1 MLKKILVL
9 LIGLAFIPLVA
20 HAAPAPSI
28 KGTYTEVQGKE
39 FKFDG
44 KTVEVVEFLSFYCGS
59 CYKFEESVPVVKGN
73 FPRKIKWTI
82 VPVYWGQASTKPS
95 EAYFLADEA
104 GKGEEM
110 KKALFRANFIEKKD
124 IGNIQVLE
132 SLAAEMGLGFDFSR
146 KLRTGAK
153 AEQARKALD
162 LAREYG
168 ISETPSLVIAGNLLT
183 SPHTLNHDLNALKDN
198 AITIIG
204 SILKK

>member
-1 MLKKILVL
+1 MFRKILVL
-9 LIGLAFIPLVA
+9 LIGLAFIPL
-20 HAAPAPSI
+20 AASAAAAPSI
-28 KGTYTEVQGKE
+28 KGTFTEVQGKE

-59 CYKFEESVPVVKGN
+59 CYRFEEAVPVVKGN
-73 FPRKIKWTI
+73 FPKKVNWKT

-95 EAYFLADEA
+95 EAYFLAEEA

-110 KKALFRANFIEKKD
+110 KKALFRANFIDKKD
-124 IGNIQVLE
+124 IGNVEVIE

-146 KLRTGAK
+146 KLRTGQK
-153 AEQARKALD
+153 AEQAKMALD
-162 LAREYG
+162 MAREYG
-168 ISETPSLVIAGNLLT
+168 VNETPSLVIAGNLLT
-183 SPHTLNHDLNALKDN
+183 SPHSLNHDLSALKDN